1 MYLLVMIQQWLN
13 LVLNMT
19 VAVLAI
25 IVITLATQ
33 LRTTSSGFTGAGL
46 VSLMS
51 FGQMLTSLV
60 HTYTLLETA
69 TGALSRLKS
78 FSETV
83 KSENLDDETVI
94 PAVEWPSKGAI
105 EIKGVSAVYEYVP
118 MNRLGPTFVYQHLLF
133 LRSLLF
139 PCDASAAPTAARAAA
154 AEALLYLR
162 LTIKWQEI
170 PSHCLAGS

>member
-94 PAVEWPSKGAI
+94 PGVQWPSNGAI

-118 MNRLGPTFVYQHLLF
+118 LNLLAPTFGYQHLLF
-133 LRSLLF
+133 LRSLLST
-139 PCDASAAPTAARAAA
+139 CDGSAAPTAARAAA
-154 AEALLYLR
+154 AEALL
-162 LTIKWQEI
+162 
-170 PSHCLAGS
+170 